1 MYPNEWYGAAA
12 KTGEERSA
20 QQWITDMGIFYS
32 SCHKVL
38 VVIHIDGTTCRNN
51 LNHCKARLAI
61 NQWIRRKALSN
72 PYQRQHHHQRSQA
85 QSLAVNQRKK
95 FFFDNFI
102 DNSCRAMS
110 VDVASYVRKAVSIW
124 DLKYRCWKIS
134 FVTIRLPPSL
144 TINMTGFESDWK
156 KEVLLCFDN
165 CIANS
170 CRAIMHFCAAVS
182 ISLDRQMLNQIEEK
196 RCLFLSILPYMHL
209 KLITGKEASI
219 LSSSSPED

>member
-12 KTGEERSA
+12 KTGEERCA

-85 QSLAVNQRKK
+85 QSLLVNQRKK

-110 VDVASYVRKAVSIW
+110 ADVANYVRRAVSIW
-124 DLKYRCWKIS
+124 DKIS
-134 FVTIRLPPSL
+134 FVTIQLPPSL
-144 TINMTGFESDWK
+144 AINMPWQVLNQTK

-165 CIANS
+165 LVELSCIFVQLYRYHS
-170 CRAIMHFCAAVS
+170 TDRCWIRLKEKYVYFCLYS
-182 ISLDRQMLNQIEEK
+182 HI
-196 RCLFLSILPYMHL
+196 YMYL
-209 KLITGKEASI
+209 KLITWKEASI
-219 LSSSSPED
+219 LSSNSPPTITSCPPS

>member
-72 PYQRQHHHQRSQA
+72 PYQRQHHHQLSQA
-85 QSLAVNQRKK
+85 QSLVVNQRKK

-110 VDVASYVRKAVSIW
+110 ADVANYVRRAVSIW
-124 DLKYRCWKIS
+124 DKIS
-134 FVTIRLPPSL
+134 FVTIQLPPSL
-144 TINMTGFESDWK
+144 AINMPWQ
-156 KEVLLCFDN
+156 VLNQTEKRSFALFWQ
-165 CIANS
+165 S

-182 ISLDRQMLNQIEEK
+182 ISLDRQMLNQIEGK
-196 RCLFLSILPYMHL
+196 ICLFLSILPYIYVFKVNNMKRGFHP
-209 KLITGKEASI
+209 KF
-219 LSSSSPED
+219 

>member
-85 QSLAVNQRKK
+85 QSLLVNQRKK

-110 VDVASYVRKAVSIW
+110 ADVANYVRRAVSIW
-124 DLKYRCWKIS
+124 DLKYRCWKGFLCHNSIAT
-134 FVTIRLPPSL
+134 FIGNQYAL
-144 TINMTGFESDWK
+144 TGFESDWK
-156 KEVLLCFDN
+156 KKFCFVLT
-165 CIANS
+165 
-170 CRAIMHFCAAVS
+170 
-182 ISLDRQMLNQIEEK
+182 
-196 RCLFLSILPYMHL
+196 IL
-209 KLITGKEASI
+209 
-219 LSSSSPED
+219 